1 MVWTVRTFTGH
12 ANAAFLVFALTG
24 GCAAA
29 GERAALFPFEL
40 IDTSHE
46 GELSGPR
53 TDETQRLVLVTE
65 ELRRLVAGD
74 GRYEPVDLA
83 ALTSDIAR
91 AAPLYK
97 CNGCEADLAKTA
109 GAELAM
115 TGTVQKVSNLILNLN
130 IYVRET
136 GTGKLVRAMSADIRG
151 NTDESWLRG
160 IRWLVK
166 NRLFAKETTP

>member
-1 MVWTVRTFTGH
+1 MFRRTILIVLALAL
-12 ANAAFLVFALTG
+12 ANGPAFAGTRTAVFH
-24 GCAAA
+24 
-29 GERAALFPFEL
+29 FEL

-53 TDETQRLVLVTE
+53 ADETRRLALVTE
-65 ELRRLVAGD
+65 ELRRLVASD
-74 GRYEPVDLA
+74 GRYAPLDLA
-83 ALTSDIAR
+83 GMTADIER

-97 CNGCEADLAKTA
+97 CNGCEADLAKTI

-130 IYVRET
+130 IYLREVE
-136 GTGKLVRAMSADIRG
+136 TGKLVRAMSADIRG
-151 NTDESWLRG
+151 NTDETWLRG

-166 NRLFAKETTP
+166 NRLLAEGATP